1 MNESEYHQPFIDITP
16 IDQYPEVHDLVST
29 LFPNKCR
36 MIHNNIYVI
45 FCNLL
50 LKPKFAV
57 SRSRDH
63 FKSFNGQID
72 WYDLRYAIKSQ
83 DLLAYEGFIKLRKGY
98 KNKPFEKG
106 FSSVVETTEKMDRLL
121 KGIVLK
127 PMEVDPRNQAIL
139 TMDRKPLTLNN
150 IERLYDHFF
159 ESSPLTRE
167 MLIADYNSTSVLN
180 RDYFSKMSL
189 GVTEPLKRLDGMLFE
204 DARQIV
210 KYGNDNVFG
219 MATNVFFTSMFT
231 KKGCGRLYQR
241 CESFQNVERKNRK
254 YLTIN
259 GSKTKEADFSS
270 THINLAYFLSDAK
283 TQYNDQYDPIIS
295 KLNLPKDPDV
305 REGVKKC
312 AIVVLNTSNYTKY
325 AKAMNWN
332 HRNYVKL
339 LSQYGAGLKEV
350 YETLINVHSD
360 IRSFLDSD
368 SNKIDLLML
377 TESKVM
383 KMVLHKLKAENINA
397 VPLHDG
403 VIYDSAYTGTVENI
417 MKKTYEDVT
426 DNKIIVKTE

>member
-1 MNESEYHQPFIDITP
+1 
-16 IDQYPEVHDLVST
+16 
-29 LFPNKCR
+29 
-36 MIHNNIYVI
+36 
-45 FCNLL
+45 
-50 LKPKFAV
+50 
-57 SRSRDH
+57 
-63 FKSFNGQID
+63 
-72 WYDLRYAIKSQ
+72 
-83 DLLAYEGFIKLRKGY
+83 
-98 KNKPFEKG
+98 
-106 FSSVVETTEKMDRLL
+106 
-121 KGIVLK
+121 
-127 PMEVDPRNQAIL
+127 
-139 TMDRKPLTLNN
+139 
-150 IERLYDHFF
+150 
-159 ESSPLTRE
+159 
-167 MLIADYNSTSVLN
+167 
-180 RDYFSKMSL
+180 
-189 GVTEPLKRLDGMLFE
+189 
-204 DARQIV
+204 
-210 KYGNDNVFG
+210 
-219 MATNVFFTSMFT
+219 
-231 KKGCGRLYQR
+231 
-241 CESFQNVERKNRK
+241 
-254 YLTIN
+254 LTIN